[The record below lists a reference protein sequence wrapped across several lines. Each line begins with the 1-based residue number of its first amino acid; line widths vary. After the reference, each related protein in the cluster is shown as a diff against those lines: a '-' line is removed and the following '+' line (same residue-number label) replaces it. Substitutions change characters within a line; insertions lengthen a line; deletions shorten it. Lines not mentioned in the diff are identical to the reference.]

1 MYIKSKLDKAKAYRV
16 RQANGLESKIDF
28 ASNDYLGLALV
39 NDLEHVQLD
48 GNNTR
53 SSRMLFGQHKALS
66 FVEEYLAK
74 TFGFESAVLF
84 PTGYQANVGLIS
96 AFSGRRV
103 AFYCDQLIHASMH
116 DGLRL
121 GVNNRYFYKHNDA
134 TDLQQLLEKHAEES
148 DINIVLTEGLFSMD
162 GDKASQT
169 EIKRVAKK
177 FGAKIIVDEAHSA
190 GVFGDEGEGL
200 WQNDEGLL
208 AKVVTFGK
216 AYAGEGA
223 VVLCSA
229 ETKEF
234 LYQYCRA
241 LIFSTAPSKTFC
253 EQVQWAV
260 HKVQSATKNRA
271 QLQSNIAFFRKNLDD
286 QFFHSNR
293 LLGDEESPVQALL
306 FDISRLLEI
315 EKKAE
320 KQNLAIKA
328 IFYPTVAK
336 GEERLRISL
345 HAFNTE
351 NEMLQL
357 CGLLNS
363 EI

>member
-1 MYIKSKLDKAKAYRV
+1 MYIQSKLDKAKAYRV
-16 RQANGLESKIDF
+16 RQANGLESKVDF
-28 ASNDYLGLALV
+28 ASNDYLGLALDNV
-39 NDLEHVQLD
+39 LEHVQLV
-48 GNNTR
+48 GENTR

-74 TFGFESAVLF
+74 AFGFESAVLF
-84 PTGYQANVGLIS
+84 PTGYQANVGLVS

-134 TDLQQLLEKHAEES
+134 TDLQQLLEKHAEDS

-200 WQNDEGLL
+200 WQNDDCIL

-241 LIFSTAPSKTFC
+241 LIFSTAPSKSFC
-253 EQVQWAV
+253 EQVHWAMQ
-260 HKVQSATKNRA
+260 KVQSASGNRA
-271 QLQSNIAFFRKNLDD
+271 QLKSNIAFFRKNLNNE
-286 QFFHSNR
+286 FVRSNR

-306 FDISRLLEI
+306 FDTSRLLEI

-320 KQNLAIKA
+320 KQNIAIKA

-351 NEMLQL
+351 NEILQL
-357 CGLLNS
+357 CNLLNS
-363 EI
+363 EL